1 MAHFFTIILF
11 IFFLSHHERILLSW
25 PFCFLLSIVNLFSFW
40 IHNRK
45 WKSFS
50 SNGLVDACITF
61 TKCCSH
67 LFKQAHRF
75 GDVNMQT
82 CGPDPSLLATTTV
95 TKVGWEYVWNHCG
108 ISTYCTLYS
117 FSSCVNFLDIGRN

>member
-1 MAHFFTIILF
+1 
-11 IFFLSHHERILLSW
+11 
-25 PFCFLLSIVNLFSFW
+25 
-40 IHNRK
+40 
-45 WKSFS
+45 
-50 SNGLVDACITF
+50 LVDACITF
-61 TKCCSH
+61 TKYCSH

-95 TKVGWEYVWNHCG
+95 TKIGWEYVWNHCG

-117 FSSCVNFLDIGRN
+117 FSSCVNFLDIGRKWGSYNSEVEIKHKIWLKIIFIIFLYSFS